1 MLSERLQNAIAFPM
15 NKNLFFSFI
24 SIFVAIDPIGILP
37 FFIEF
42 SGRETKKKK
51 IIYQSLFTAGAVGFS
66 FIFFGSGI
74 LRALR
79 IRVSDFQIA
88 GGIILFVLA
97 INDIFVERKFGML
110 KDAGV
115 VPLGVPLI
123 VGPATL
129 TTILLLND
137 LFGVF
142 VTSISFLLNLFLL
155 FLIMKFSEN
164 IFSFLGEKTLKATG
178 KVISIFLASI
188 GIMLVRLGIE
198 SIIRGIR

>member
-1 MLSERLQNAIAFPM
+1 M
-15 NKNLFFSFI
+15 NEMKNIFFSFI
-24 SIFVAIDPIGILP
+24 SLFIAIDPIGILP

-42 SGRETKKKK
+42 SRREVKKKR
-51 IIYQSLFTAGAVGFS
+51 IIFQSLFTAGAIGFL
-66 FIFFGSGI
+66 FIFLGSGI

-79 IRVSDFQIA
+79 IKVSDFQIA

-97 INDIFVERKFGML
+97 LNDIFVERKFGML

-137 LFGVF
+137 MAGILI
-142 VTSISFLLNLFLL
+142 TSFSFFLNLVFLLL
-155 FLIMKFSEN
+155 MMVFSEKLFN
-164 IFSFLGEKTLKATG
+164 LLGAKTLKAIG
-178 KVISIFLASI
+178 KIISLFLASI
-188 GIMLVRLGIE
+188 GVMLVRLGIE
-198 SIIRGIR
+198 STIKELR

>member
-1 MLSERLQNAIAFPM
+1 ME
-15 NKNLFFSFI
+15 NLFFPFI
-24 SIFVAIDPIGILP
+24 SLFVAIDPVGILP

-42 SGRETKKKK
+42 SRREPKKKR
-51 IIYQSLFTAGAVGFS
+51 IIFQSLFTAGVIGFL
-66 FIFFGSGI
+66 FIFLGSGI

-137 LFGVF
+137 MVGIFM
-142 VTSISFLLNLFLL
+142 TSFSFLLNMVILF
-155 FLIMKFSEN
+155 FMMVFSETL
-164 IFSFLGEKTLKATG
+164 FSFLGAKTLKAVG
-178 KVISIFLASI
+178 KVISLFLASI
-188 GIMLVRLGIE
+188 GVMLVRVGIE
-198 SIIRGIR
+198 STIKELR